1 MALANEDI
9 SFIKQH
15 LSEWIAE
22 ESLGKPLVVFEIELR
37 ERIVRVEEELKHQRT
52 LIQQI
57 LHQMDKRFDAAEKA
71 REQLREDMLDRF
83 AKVDKRFEQVDK
95 RFETLQ
101 EDVKKLYITINNQT
115 WRMIGA
121 VGAIVVLSR
130 VVDLFA

>member
-83 AKVDKRFEQVDK
+83 ARVDKRFEQIDKRFEQVDN
-95 RFETLQ
+95 RFDEIIHRLDRFMFWSLGLTVTAAVFV
-101 EDVKKLYITINNQT
+101 VKY
-115 WRMIGA
+115 
-121 VGAIVVLSR
+121 LS
-130 VVDLFA
+130 